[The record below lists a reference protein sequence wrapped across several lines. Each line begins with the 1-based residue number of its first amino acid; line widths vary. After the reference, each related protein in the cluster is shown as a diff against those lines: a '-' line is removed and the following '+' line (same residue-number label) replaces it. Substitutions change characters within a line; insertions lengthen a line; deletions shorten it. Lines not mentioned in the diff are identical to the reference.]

1 MWNASV
7 YGGITQIQMPVS
19 NVWVPDITMY
29 SSVNSEYERYK
40 EDTIITVNHDGLV
53 RWLTPAIYTSSCLIR
68 VRYFPFDTQVC
79 VMQFASWGLTGAE
92 INIFPEETP
101 DATQDKYLH
110 NGVWDMVSGKVQ
122 KGTKKYICCPE
133 PYYELNYRLIFKRQ
147 YEFYV
152 LYLILPCVFLSSLS
166 LMVFYL
172 PPECGEKLTL
182 SITNLLAMVV
192 FQQLI
197 AETMPPT
204 GDDSPLIGDY
214 FLVMI
219 VMVCLSV
226 VATAL
231 VIHCKYTS
239 RPVPKRVKQLFLEVL
254 PKYVGLKYLQRD
266 SKCIR
271 RDSEIPLATSTQCGT
286 DTTSNLLVKS
296 ESTSKIEEYKNGDT
310 VGTIRDIRR
319 GISSPEL
326 KEINGKLQKLHFL
339 MNDIIDRRAD
349 DNIRCD
355 WNKISAVIDR
365 FLMYIFIAFALLS
378 TSIIMFEIL
387 YGSRRDYYKEIEISD
402 SYNLHDNT

>member
-1 MWNASV
+1 
-7 YGGITQIQMPVS
+7 
-19 NVWVPDITMY
+19 
-29 SSVNSEYERYK
+29 
-40 EDTIITVNHDGLV
+40 
-53 RWLTPAIYTSSCLIR
+53 
-68 VRYFPFDTQVC
+68 
-79 VMQFASWGLTGAE
+79 MQFASWGLTGAE
-92 INIFPEETP
+92 INIFPEESP
-101 DATQDKYLH
+101 DATQDKYLN
-110 NGVWDMVSGKVQ
+110 NGVWDMVSVKVR
-122 KGTKKYICCPE
+122 KGTKKYLCCPE

-204 GDDSPLIGDY
+204 GDDSPLIGNY

-219 VMVCLSV
+219 VMVCVSV

-239 RPVPKRVKQLFLEVL
+239 RPVPKRVKQLFLGVL
-254 PKYVGLKYLQRD
+254 PKYVGLKYLQLD

-271 RDSEIPLATSTQCGT
+271 RDCEVPLATSRQCGT
-286 DTTSNLLVKS
+286 DTIP
-296 ESTSKIEEYKNGDT
+296 ESSRKIDEYKNGDT
-310 VGTIRDIRR
+310 VETIRDIRR

-326 KEINGKLQKLHFL
+326 KEINGKLHSL
-339 MNDIIDRRAD
+339 MNDIIHRKAA
-349 DNIRCD
+349 DNIRRD

-365 FLMYIFIAFALLS
+365 SLMYIFIAFALLS

-387 YGSRRDYYKEIEISD
+387 YGSRRDYRTEMEISD
-402 SYNLHDNT
+402 NYNLHDNT